1 MHGLLEYSF
10 VIVVFL
16 KEDFI
21 RKSPKT
27 TLFTK
32 YIHICTSHHQLHI
45 QTLYIIPNVVF
56 TMVKK
61 AFIKWT
67 AIEESSLTYLRGLS
81 KINANI
87 LGI

>member
-1 MHGLLEYSF
+1 M
-10 VIVVFL
+10 
-16 KEDFI
+16 
-21 RKSPKT
+21 P
-27 TLFTK
+27 FTVLQCVNK
-32 YIHICTSHHQLHI
+32 DIIIIIIICTSHHQLHI

-61 AFIKWT
+61 TFIKWT
-67 AIEESSLTYLRGLS
+67 AIEESSSTYIRGLS